1 MAVMAAFGRSGRMS
15 GAQAAE
21 MNIGLRVV
29 LSTLER
35 DFDALELPSELRG
48 WNWQALRLNGGI
60 LPGHA
65 EHGPSDCG
73 AQPNVALYRTVRA
86 NHTQIL
92 SRCPEVVADAIEDV
106 ASRTGRSLLERRS
119 VLEAGKLLFIAGI
132 AAPNCLPGHLPR
144 STRAEAD
151 GRGVKDHPK
160 LRKGSLGTISSGINR
175 NHHGLSVGLWSF
187 G

>member
-73 AQPNVALYRTVRA
+73 AQP
-86 NHTQIL
+86 
-92 SRCPEVVADAIEDV
+92 
-106 ASRTGRSLLERRS
+106 ERRS
-119 VLEAGKLLFIAGI
+119 IPDGSGEPHTDPVS
-132 AAPNCLPGHLPR
+132 LPGGSCRRHR
-144 STRAEAD
+144 
-151 GRGVKDHPK
+151 GRGVQDGPV
-160 LRKGSLGTISSGINR
+160 RRSSEDRSLKRENCCS
-175 NHHGLSVGLWSF
+175 
-187 G
+187 